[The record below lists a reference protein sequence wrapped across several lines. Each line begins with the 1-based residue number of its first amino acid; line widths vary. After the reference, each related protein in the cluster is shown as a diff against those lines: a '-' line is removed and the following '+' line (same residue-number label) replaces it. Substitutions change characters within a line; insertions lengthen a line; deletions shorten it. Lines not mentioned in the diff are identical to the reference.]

1 MCSPADRTK
10 TNLFC
15 VCRSLLLLLPPLF
28 QLIRFPTTLAGT
40 NKKFFIHFN
49 CLIRLLFRQFKPNWL
64 VWPSTLCI
72 CSSTFLGTHPPTLAT
87 HTPSLALR
95 LAVNGVHKRL
105 YFHYNWVNSKVQLSQ
120 LVLLS
125 FWSPNRTSSFVLL
138 HLLPTPYS
146 LDIVCRLQFETFSY
160 YQHYPKWVRWE
171 GSR

>member
-1 MCSPADRTK
+1 MYSPADQTK
-10 TNLFC
+10 TILSC
-15 VCRSLLLLLPPLF
+15 VCRSLLRLLLPSLF

-72 CSSTFLGTHPPTLAT
+72 CSSTFLGTLPPT
-87 HTPSLALR
+87 HTFALALR

-105 YFHYNWVNSKVQLSQ
+105 YFLYNWVNSKVQLSQ

-138 HLLPTPYS
+138 LLLPTPLLLGHFVS
-146 LDIVCRLQFETFSY
+146 SA
-160 YQHYPKWVRWE
+160 VRNIFLLSTLSE
-171 GSR
+171 VSALGR